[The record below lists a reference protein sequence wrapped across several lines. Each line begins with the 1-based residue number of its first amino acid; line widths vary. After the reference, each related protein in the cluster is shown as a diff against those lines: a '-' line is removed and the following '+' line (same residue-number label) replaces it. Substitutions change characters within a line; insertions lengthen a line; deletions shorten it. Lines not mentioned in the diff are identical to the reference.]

1 MKNMKQQ
8 KDPMIELLPKI
19 ETIGRKIDLL
29 NPNFYDFGK
38 LVGGVWGENEGKWEL
53 EIQMNSLLKPTHKLF
68 DDFESLESFI
78 DKMCNEYL
86 N

>member
-1 MKNMKQQ
+1 MKQQ

-29 NPNFYDFGK
+29 NPYYYDFGK
-38 LVGGVWGENEGKWEL
+38 LVGDFWGENKGKWEL
-53 EIQMNSLLKPTHKLF
+53 EIQMNSLLKPTYKLF
-68 DDFESLESFI
+68 DDFESLDSFI